1 MKKRTKAFLGII
13 ISIAL
18 VITLGITNIVPYFS
32 VIPDMVKVGIDY
44 ISLDKNK
51 NSVSGTELIT
61 KLDSIEIEHP
71 FILANKVNFDAV
83 RNEVK
88 NNSFSPY
95 TNSLYLSAI
104 ANADALLDTEI
115 YPVLEYVLDEEDSIL
130 PISREII
137 NRMIILGYAWQ
148 ISGDTKYAERAWT
161 ELENVCSYDD

>member
-18 VITLGITNIVPYFS
+18 VIILGITNIIPYFA

-51 NSVSGTELIT
+51 NSVSKTELKN

-71 FILANKVNFDAV
+71 FILANDENFETV
-83 RNEVK
+83 RTEAR

-95 TNSLYLSAI
+95 TKSLYLSAI
-104 ANADALLDTEI
+104 SNADALLDTDI
-115 YPVLEYVLDEEDSIL
+115 VFASLGAL
-130 PISREII
+130 ISWRHFP
-137 NRMIILGYAWQ
+137 
-148 ISGDTKYAERAWT
+148 
-161 ELENVCSYDD
+161 ENVSLAVRLFSFQGSNP